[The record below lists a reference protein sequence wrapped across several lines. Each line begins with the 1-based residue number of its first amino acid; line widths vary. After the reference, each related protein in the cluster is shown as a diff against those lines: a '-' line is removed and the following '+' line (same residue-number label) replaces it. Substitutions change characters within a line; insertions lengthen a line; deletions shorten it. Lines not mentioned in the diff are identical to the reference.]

1 MAEFSLRGLSH
12 RLPQPVAPGHKREE
26 DRNSNVKDQASLT
39 SPFTALRS
47 ASRAVTHLYD
57 LVLSPTGLKATQFIT
72 LKAIAEA
79 GELAQCDFAREYCV
93 AVETLSRR
101 LGALRRKGL
110 IAVRIGPTHGER
122 IYSLTPQG
130 DECLRRAGPYWEAAE
145 NRLKKTLA
153 ISDWA
158 TVLNLCDRTMLAAQA
173 AEQARIPN
181 AWQSRS
187 QAAGDDAA

>member
-1 MAEFSLRGLSH
+1 
-12 RLPQPVAPGHKREE
+12 
-26 DRNSNVKDQASLT
+26 
-39 SPFTALRS
+39 
-47 ASRAVTHLYD
+47 
-57 LVLSPTGLKATQFIT
+57 
-72 LKAIAEA
+72 
-79 GELAQCDFAREYCV
+79 
-93 AVETLSRR
+93 VETLSRR